1 MSFLFQ
7 ISIVLKILQVIM
19 LSLFFTVISCKN
31 KALLFAGSNEWI
43 NYRHQADVW
52 TVYQE
57 LLKRNFDTNDIRI
70 ACYDDIANNP
80 LNIFKGKIFHDLDH
94 KNNVYGGSDIINYK
108 NKITK
113 ETFREALLDLKGTEN
128 DNLFIYY
135 NDHGNIGFV
144 GVPNEEEGSLTSKYL
159 TEIFTELNQK
169 NSYKNCIFLI
179 EACLS
184 GSVGEYIEKRMTQS
198 GIKNLAIITASK
210 ANESSN
216 GLIYDPWI
224 NTVLSNQFSSNFIDK
239 IREEPECL
247 ISDMFDYIVSNTRYS
262 TPIFYGE
269 QNIKSMKISDFI
281 GTTTSVQTKTNNK
294 VKPITEE
301 MYSQMQYDKSLE
313 KAMDV
318 KSKMLIKSKRQE
330 EKTKTDVLISTL
342 NKISSKIYPLK
353 RTKFANYDDDDDYTV
368 TDDYLYVLEYFFKI
382 YGGVQQKDQLKVS
395 KFLLKLSKSVPKEEI
410 IKAIDESINAN

>member
-144 GVPNEEEGSLTSKYL
+144 GVPNEEEGTLTSKYL

-184 GSVGEYIEKRMTQS
+184 GSVGEYIEKRMTQF

-210 ANESSN
+210 ANESSM

-224 NTVLSNQFSSNFIDK
+224 NTILSNQFSSNFIDK

-281 GTTTSVQTKTNNK
+281 GTTTPVQTKTNKK

-313 KAMDV
+313 KAIDV

-330 EKTKTDVLISTL
+330 EKAKTDVLISTL
-342 NKISSKIYPLK
+342 NKISSKTYSLK
-353 RTKFANYDDDDDYTV
+353 RTKFANYDDDDYTV

-395 KFLLKLSKSVPKEEI
+395 KFLLRLSKSVPKEEI